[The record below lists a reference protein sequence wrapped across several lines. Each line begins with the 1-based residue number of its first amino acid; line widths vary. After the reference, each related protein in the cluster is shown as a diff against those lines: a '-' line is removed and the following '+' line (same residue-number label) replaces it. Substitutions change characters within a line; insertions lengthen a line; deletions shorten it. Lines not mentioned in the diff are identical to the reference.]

1 MYPEKQVSECG
12 LVVKEN
18 AKFIAATPDRL
29 VSDPQATPQEGLME
43 VKCPFATSDTPSVTA
58 TKKKSFCLK
67 SVNGTITLNRNHQYF
82 YQVRAIIVMWMFHQ
96 SAQHYTHI
104 VF

>member
-29 VSDPQATPQEGLME
+29 VSDPQATPQEGLM
-43 VKCPFATSDTPSVTA
+43 PGS
-58 TKKKSFCLK
+58 
-67 SVNGTITLNRNHQYF
+67 
-82 YQVRAIIVMWMFHQ
+82 
-96 SAQHYTHI
+96 
-104 VF
+104 